1 MYKKF
6 TSESVAAGHPDK
18 ICDRISDAIL
28 DEALFQ
34 DPNSH
39 AGIETFVTSDF
50 VLVGGEIKSN
60 AKIPYE
66 KIVRNTIKNLGY
78 TDPTYEF
85 TDKSKIKILV
95 HQQSNDIAL
104 GVDSGGAGDQGM
116 MFGFAT
122 KQTKE
127 LMPLPISIAH
137 RLTQR
142 LDEVREDKIIPY
154 LRPDGKSEVTVCYE
168 NGKPKEV
175 EKVVLAAAHK
185 PKIENAQIKDDLFK
199 HVVKP
204 VLEEFGYKISKK
216 DFIVNGTGI
225 WLIPGPTSDA
235 GLTGRKI
242 IVDAYGG
249 YGRAGGGAFS
259 GKDPTKVDRSAA
271 YAARY
276 IAKNIVAAGLA
287 DQAEVQIAYVIG
299 QKEPLTKAI
308 ETFGTEK
315 KKMSTIEDFAWKL
328 ISLSVPGII
337 ETLNLRQPIYQET
350 SAYGHFGRNGFPW
363 EKLHLTQ

>member
-28 DEALFQ
+28 DQALKG
-34 DPNSH
+34 DPKSH
-39 AGIETFVTSDF
+39 TGVETFVTSDF
-50 VLVGGEIKSN
+50 VLVGGEIKTNS
-60 AKIPYE
+60 KIDYQ
-66 KIVRNTIKNLGY
+66 KIVRSTISDLGY
-78 TDPTYEF
+78 TNPSYHF
-85 TDKSKIKILV
+85 TDKAQIKVLI
-95 HQQSNDIAL
+95 HEQSNDIAL

-122 KQTKE
+122 NQTKE

-142 LDEVREDKIIPY
+142 LDEIREKKIVPY
-154 LRPDGKSEVTVCYE
+154 LRPDGKSEVTVVYE
-168 NGKPKEV
+168 NGRPKEV
-175 EKVVLAAAHK
+175 ENIVLAAAHK
-185 PKIENAQIKDDLFK
+185 PKVTNQQIKDDLYQE
-199 HVVKP
+199 VVKP

-216 DFIVNGTGI
+216 NLLVNGTGV
-225 WLIPGPTSDA
+225 WHIPGPTSDA

-242 IVDAYGG
+242 IVDTYGG

-271 YAARY
+271 YAARF

-287 DQAEVQIAYVIG
+287 EQAEVQIAYVIG
-299 QKEPLTKAI
+299 QKDPLSRAI

-315 KKMSTIEDFAWKL
+315 KKLSIIEDFAWRL
-328 ISLSVPGII
+328 MSLSVPAII
-337 ETLNLRQPIYQET
+337 ETLDLRQPIYQET
-350 SAYGHFGRNGFPW
+350 SAYGHFGRNSFSW
-363 EKLHLTQ
+363 EKLVV

>member
-28 DEALFQ
+28 DEALTQ

-39 AGIETFVTSDF
+39 TGIETFVTSDF
-50 VLVGGEIKSN
+50 CLVGGEIKSN
-60 AKIPYE
+60 AKINYTG
-66 KIVRNTIKNLGY
+66 IVRDTIKELGY
-78 TDPTYEF
+78 TDPSYEF
-85 TDKSKIKILV
+85 TDKSEVKVLV

-122 KQTKE
+122 NQTKE

-137 RLTQR
+137 RLTEK
-142 LDEVREDKIIPY
+142 LDQVREQKTVPY
-154 LRPDGKSEVTVCYE
+154 LRPDGKSEVSVVYE
-168 NGKPKEV
+168 KGRPKSI

-185 PKIENAQIKDDLFK
+185 PKIKNNEIKADLYK
-199 HVVKP
+199 YVIKP
-204 VLEEFGYKISKK
+204 VLEEFGYKISAK
-216 DFIVNGTGI
+216 DVIVNGTGV
-225 WLIPGPTSDA
+225 WVTPGPTSDA

-242 IVDAYGG
+242 VVDAYGG

-271 YAARY
+271 YAARF
-276 IAKNIVAAGLA
+276 IAKNIVAAKLA
-287 DQAEVQIAYVIG
+287 DSVEVQIAYVIG
-299 QKEPLTKAI
+299 QKEPLTRAI

-315 KKMSTIEDFAWKL
+315 KPLTTIENFAWKL
-328 ISLSVPGII
+328 IDLSVPGII
-337 ETLNLRQPIYQET
+337 ETLDLKRPIYQET
-350 SAYGHFGRNGFPW
+350 SAYGHFGRQGFPW
-363 EKLHLTQ
+363 EEVVS

>member
-28 DEALFQ
+28 DEALSQ
-34 DPNSH
+34 DPQSH
-39 AGIETFVTSDF
+39 TGIETFVTSDF

-60 AKIPYE
+60 AKIDYD
-66 KIVRNTIKNLGY
+66 KIVRDTIKTLGY
-78 TDPTYEF
+78 TDPSFEF
-85 TDKSKIKILV
+85 TDKARFINLV

-122 KQTKE
+122 KQTPE

-142 LDEVREDKIIPY
+142 LDEAREKKLIPY
-154 LRPDGKSEVTVCYE
+154 LRPDGKSEVSVIYE
-168 NGKPKEV
+168 KGEPKEI

-185 PKIENAQIKDDLFK
+185 PKITNSQIKDDLYRLI
-199 HVVKP
+199 VTP
-204 VLEEFGYKISKK
+204 VLREFGFKISKK
-216 DFIVNGTGI
+216 DLIVNGTGV
-225 WLIPGPTSDA
+225 WTIPGPTSDA

-242 IVDAYGG
+242 VVDAYGG

-276 IAKNIVAAGLA
+276 IAKNIVAAELA
-287 DQAEVQIAYVIG
+287 NTCEVQIAYVIG
-299 QKEPLTKAI
+299 QKEPITAAI

-315 KKMSTIEDFAWKL
+315 KRLSLIEDFAWNL
-328 ISLSVPGII
+328 IDLSVPGII
-337 ETLNLRQPIYQET
+337 TNLNLARPIYQET

-363 EKLHLTQ
+363 EQIAK

>member
-18 ICDRISDAIL
+18 ICDQISDAVL
-28 DEALFQ
+28 DEALRQ

-39 AGIETFVTSDF
+39 TGVETFVTRDF
-50 VLVGGEIKSN
+50 ILVGGEVKTN
-60 AKIPYE
+60 AKINYKKLARE
-66 KIVRNTIKNLGY
+66 TVRKLGY
-78 TDPTYEF
+78 TDPCFEF
-85 TDKSKIKILV
+85 TDKSKIKVLV

-122 KQTKE
+122 NQTKE

-137 RLTQR
+137 RLVQR
-142 LDEVREDKIIPY
+142 LDEVREKKIVPY
-154 LRPDGKSEVTVCYE
+154 LRPDGKSEVTVVYE

-175 EKVVLAAAHK
+175 EKIVLASAHH
-185 PKIENAQIKDDLFK
+185 PKISNKILKEELYKQ
-199 HVVKP
+199 VVKP
-204 VLEEFGYKISKK
+204 ILDHYSYKVSKSN
-216 DFIVNGTGI
+216 FILNGTGV
-225 WLIPGPTSDA
+225 WHIPGPTSDA

-271 YAARY
+271 YAARF

-287 DQAEVQIAYVIG
+287 NTAEVQIAYVIG

-315 KKMSTIEDFAWKL
+315 KKLTVIEDFAWKL
-328 ISLSVPGII
+328 MSLSVPSII
-337 ETLNLRQPIYQET
+337 STLDLKRPIYQKT
-350 SAYGHFGRNGFPW
+350 ASYGHFGRENFPW
-363 EKLHLTQ
+363 EKIVV

>member
-18 ICDRISDAIL
+18 ICDRISDVLL
-28 DEALFQ
+28 DEALRQ
-34 DPNSH
+34 DPASH
-39 AGIETFVTSDF
+39 TGIETFVTSNF
-50 VLVGGEIKSN
+50 CLVGGEIKSN

-66 KIVRNTIKNLGY
+66 HIIRNTISDLGY
-78 TDPTYEF
+78 TEEAYEF
-85 TDKSKIKILV
+85 THKSNVKVLV

-122 KQTKE
+122 NHTPE

-137 RLTQR
+137 RLTER
-142 LDEVREDKIIPY
+142 LDEVREKKIIPY
-154 LRPDGKSEVTVCYE
+154 LRPDGKSEATVLYE
-168 NGKPKEV
+168 NGKPKSV
-175 EKVVLAAAHK
+175 EKIVIASAHK
-185 PKIENAQIKDDLFK
+185 PKVKNEEMKEDLYKF
-199 HVVKP
+199 VVKP
-204 VLEEFGYKISKK
+204 VLEQFGFKISKK
-216 DFIVNGTGI
+216 DLIVNGTGV
-225 WLIPGPTSDA
+225 WHIPGPTSDA

-271 YAARY
+271 YAARF
-276 IAKNIVAAGLA
+276 IAKNVVAAGLA
-287 DQAEVQIAYVIG
+287 DTCEVQIAYVIG
-299 QKEPLTKAI
+299 QKKPITTAL

-315 KKMSTIEDFAWKL
+315 KKLSAVEDFAWDL
-328 ISLSVPGII
+328 IDLSVSGII
-337 ETLNLRQPIYQET
+337 ERLALNRPIYQPT
-350 SAYGHFGRNGFPW
+350 SAYGHFGRAGFPW
-363 EKLHLTQ
+363 EELVV

>member
-18 ICDRISDAIL
+18 ICDRISDAVL
-28 DEALFQ
+28 DEALTQ
-34 DPNSH
+34 DPYSH
-39 AGIETFVTSDF
+39 TGIETFVTKDF
-50 VLVGGEIKSN
+50 ILVGGEIKSN
-60 AKIPYE
+60 SKIDYE
-66 KIVRNTIKNLGY
+66 KTVRNAVRSLGY
-78 TDPTYEF
+78 TDPSFEF
-85 TDKSKIKILV
+85 TDKAKLVNLV

-116 MFGFAT
+116 MFGFASN
-122 KQTKE
+122 QTKD

-142 LDEVREDKIIPY
+142 LDEVREKKIVPY
-154 LRPDGKSEVTVCYE
+154 LRPDGKSEVTVLYE
-168 NGKPKEV
+168 NGKPKAI

-185 PKIENAQIKDDLFK
+185 PKIKNNEIKNDLYKF
-199 HVVKP
+199 VVKP
-204 VLEEFGYKISKK
+204 VLNEFGYKISQK
-216 DFIVNGTGI
+216 DLIINGTGI
-225 WLIPGPTSDA
+225 WTIPGPTSDA

-271 YAARY
+271 YAARF
-276 IAKNIVAAGLA
+276 IAKNIVAAKLA
-287 DQAEVQIAYVIG
+287 DQVEVQIAYVIG

-315 KKMSTIEDFAWKL
+315 KRLSTIEDFAWKL
-328 ISLSVPGII
+328 LDLSVNGII
-337 ETLNLRQPIYQET
+337 DTLDLRRPIYQQT
-350 SAYGHFGRNGFPW
+350 SAYGHFGRAEFPW
-363 EKLHLTQ
+363 EKIVTN

>member
-18 ICDRISDAIL
+18 ICDRISDAVL
-28 DEALFQ
+28 DEALSQ

-39 AGIETFVTSDF
+39 TGIETFVTKDF
-50 VLVGGEIKSN
+50 ILVGGEIKSN
-60 AKIPYE
+60 AKIDYE
-66 KIVRNTIKNLGY
+66 KVVRDTVRNLGY
-78 TDPTYEF
+78 TDPSFEF
-85 TDKSKIKILV
+85 TDKAKFLNLV

-122 KQTKE
+122 NQTNE

-142 LDEVREDKIIPY
+142 LDEAREKKIIPY
-154 LRPDGKSEVTVCYE
+154 LRPDGKSEVTVLYE
-168 NGKPKEV
+168 KGKPEAI

-185 PKIENAQIKDDLFK
+185 PKITNEEIKEDLYKF
-199 HVVKP
+199 VVQP
-204 VLEEFGYKISKK
+204 VLEEFGYKVSKK
-216 DFIVNGTGI
+216 DLIVNGTGI
-225 WLIPGPTSDA
+225 WTIPGPTSDA

-271 YAARY
+271 YAARF
-276 IAKNIVAAGLA
+276 IAKNIVAAKLA

-299 QKEPLTKAI
+299 QKKPITAAI

-315 KKMSTIEDFAWKL
+315 KNLSVIEDFAWKL
-328 ISLSVPGII
+328 LDLSVDGII
-337 ETLNLRQPIYQET
+337 NTLDLKRPIYQET
-350 SAYGHFGRNGFPW
+350 SAYGHFGRNNFPW
-363 EKLHLTQ
+363 ETLVDN